1 MNIQRV
7 LFNADR
13 VSTFA
18 GKAAAW
24 LIIMLMLVVCVEV
37 FKRYI
42 MNAPDAWIYD
52 INNMMYGTLFMMC
65 GAYTLAQNAHVRGDF
80 LYGSMKPRTQASLDL
95 VLYIVFFLPG
105 IAALVYAGYDYAGDS
120 WRINEH
126 SNVTANGPPVYHFKS
141 IIPIAGAL
149 VLLQGFAEIVR
160 CIVCLKTGEW
170 PERLKD
176 AEEIDVVEQQ
186 LAGSTH
192 VDDDARRQA
201 IDSVHTI
208 DDAARQRGLGER
220 AAEEI
225 GRHPPGEPK

>member
-1 MNIQRV
+1 
-7 LFNADR
+7 
-13 VSTFA
+13 
-18 GKAAAW
+18 
-24 LIIMLMLVVCVEV
+24 V